1 MPAQKKTF
9 TVLKMTCASCAVS
22 VESMI
27 KAQQGVEDAAVN
39 FATESVS
46 VTYNP
51 DTTKLSDL
59 KKAVQSIGY
68 DLVVETTNN
77 KQKTAEERQQEK
89 FNTLKNRTIGSAI
102 FSIPVFII
110 SMFFPEM
117 PFAAWIS
124 WILATPVLFY
134 FGRDF
139 FANAWKQAKHRKA
152 NMDTL
157 VAVGTGTAY
166 AFSVFNTIYPSYWSA
181 QNLEAHV
188 YFEAA
193 SVIITFILLGKLLE
207 EKAKGNTS
215 AALKKLM
222 GLQPNTVS
230 IVREDGN
237 TETVLIDAVQKGDI
251 LQVKPGEKIPVDGM
265 LTEGNSYVDESML
278 SGEPIPVLKTKGDQ
292 VFSGTLNQKGSFRF
306 KASKVGGETLLAQI
320 IKTVEEAQGSK
331 APVQKLVDKIA
342 GVFVPVVILMAILS
356 FAFWFVFGG
365 ANGFAQG
372 LLAFATVLVIACP
385 CALGLAT
392 PTAVMVGIGRGASLG
407 ILIKDAQ
414 SLETAQKM
422 DVVVLDKTGTL
433 TAGKPEV
440 TAMHQIDSEID
451 ISGILASIE
460 HQSEHPLA
468 EAVVSYLKP
477 KKYLNVSH
485 FESVTGKGVVAT
497 VEGKKYRVGNEK
509 FLREVNVTP
518 DETFVSLSN
527 TWKATAKTVIWFADS
542 DKVLA
547 ALAISDTVKKTSK
560 EAVSLLKKMGIETY
574 MLTGDQA
581 STAKAIAAEVGIDHF
596 EAEVLPDA
604 KKDFIASLQRKGKI
618 VGMVGDGINDSA
630 ALAQANV
637 SIAMGKG
644 SDIAMDV
651 ANMTIISSD
660 LMKIPIAIEL
670 SKKTVQTIRQN
681 LFWAFF
687 YNVIGIPIAAGVLY
701 PFIGSMLNPMFAGAA
716 MALSSVSVV
725 SNSLRLR
732 YKKIEGSR
740 TAQNQK
746 EIPMESELYF
756 KTNINCGGCIQ
767 KVTPALNSLA
777 NIDYWEVDT
786 ENPDKILKVKTDN
799 VPAATIEK
807 AVREAG
813 FSIEEIDAHL

>member
-1 MPAQKKTF
+1 MPTQKKTF

-51 DTTKLSDL
+51 ENAKLSDL

-68 DLVVETTNN
+68 DLVIETPHE

-89 FNTLKNRTIGSAI
+89 FNTLKKRTIGSAI

-110 SMFFPEM
+110 SMFFDEM

-139 FANAWKQAKHRKA
+139 FANAWKQAKHGKA

-193 SVIITFILLGKLLE
+193 SVIITFILLGKLME

-251 LQVKPGEKIPVDGM
+251 LQVKPGEKIPVDGI

-278 SGEPIPVLKTKGDQ
+278 SGEPIPVLKTKGDHL
-292 VFSGTLNQKGSFRF
+292 FSGTLNQKGSFRF
-306 KASKVGGETLLAQI
+306 EASKVGGETLLAQI
-320 IKTVEEAQGSK
+320 IKTVEDAQGSK

-342 GVFVPVVILMAILS
+342 GVFVPVVILIAMLS
-356 FAFWFVFGG
+356 FVFWFVFGG

-468 EAVVSYLKP
+468 EAVVRHLKP
-477 KKYLNVSH
+477 KNYLKVSH

-497 VEGKKYRVGNEK
+497 VDGKIYRVGNEK
-509 FLREVNVTP
+509 FLRAVNITP
-518 DETFVSLSN
+518 DKTFVSLSN
-527 TWKATAKTVIWFADS
+527 TWKAAAKTVIWFADA
-542 DKVLA
+542 DKILA
-547 ALAISDTVKKTSK
+547 ALAISDTVKETSK

-596 EAEVLPDA
+596 EAEVLPEA
-604 KKDFIASLQRKGKI
+604 KKDFIASLQRKGKM

-660 LMKIPIAIEL
+660 LMKIPVAIEL

-687 YNVIGIPIAAGVLY
+687 YNVVGIPVAAGVLY

-732 YKKIEGSR
+732 YKKIEGNK
-740 TAQNQK
+740 TALNQK
-746 EIPMESELYF
+746 EISMKSELYF
-756 KTNINCGGCIQ
+756 KTNINCSGCVQ
-767 KVTPALNSLA
+767 KVTPALNSIA
-777 NIDYWEVDT
+777 NIDFWEVDT
-786 ENPDKILKVKTDN
+786 ENPDKILKVKTDS
-799 VPAATIEK
+799 VTAATIEEV
-807 AVREAG
+807 VREAG
-813 FSIEEIDAHL
+813 FNIKKTAARP

>member
-1 MPAQKKTF
+1 MPSQKKTF
-9 TVLKMTCASCAVS
+9 AVLKMTCASCAVS
-22 VESMI
+22 VESII

-39 FATESVS
+39 FATESVK

-51 DTTKLSDL
+51 DTANLADF

-68 DLVVETTNN
+68 DLVVETLDE
-77 KQKTAEERQQEK
+77 KQKSAEDRQQEK
-89 FNTLKNRTIGSAI
+89 FDTLKKKTIGSAI

-166 AFSVFNTIYPSYWSA
+166 AFSVFNTVNPNYWSA

-193 SVIITFILLGKLLE
+193 SVIITFILLGKLME

-215 AALKKLM
+215 AALKKLI

-230 IVREDGN
+230 LVRADGN
-237 TETVLIDAVQKGDI
+237 TETVSIDSVQKGDI
-251 LQVKPGEKIPVDGM
+251 LQVKPGEKIPVDGT

-278 SGEPIPVLKTKGDQ
+278 SGEPIPILKTKGDR

-306 KASKVGGETLLAQI
+306 KAEKVGGETLLSQI
-320 IKTVEEAQGSK
+320 VKTVQDAQGSK

-342 GVFVPVVILMAILS
+342 GIFVPVVILIALLS
-356 FAFWFVFGG
+356 FAVWFVFGG

-422 DVVVLDKTGTL
+422 DAIVLDKTGTL

-440 TAMHQIDSEID
+440 TAMHQIDSTLNIG
-451 ISGILASIE
+451 GILASIE
-460 HQSEHPLA
+460 HLSEHPLA
-468 EAVVSYLKP
+468 EAVVAYLQP
-477 KKYLNVSH
+477 KKYVKVSH

-497 VEGKKYRVGNEK
+497 VEGNTYRVGNEK
-509 FLREVNVTP
+509 FLTEANITP

-527 TWKATAKTVIWFADS
+527 QWKAAAKTVIWFADS
-542 DKVLA
+542 SKVLA
-547 ALAISDTVKKTSK
+547 ALAISDTVKETSK

-581 STAKAIAAEVGIDHF
+581 STAKAIAAEVGIDHL
-596 EAEVLPDA
+596 EAEVLPEA
-604 KKDFIASLQRKGKI
+604 KKDFVEALQKKGKI

-660 LMKIPIAIEL
+660 LMKIPVAIEL

-681 LFWAFF
+681 LFWAFL

-732 YKKIEGSR
+732 YKKIEGSKMG
-740 TAQNQK
+740 QNQK
-746 EIPMESELYF
+746 ESFMKSEMQF
-756 KTNINCGGCIQ
+756 KTNINCGGCVQ
-767 KVTPALNSLA
+767 KVTPALDSIA
-777 NIDYWEVDT
+777 NIDHWEVDT
-786 ENPDKILKVKTDN
+786 ENPDKILTVKTN
-799 VPAATIEK
+799 SVPASAIEK

-813 FSIEEIDAHL
+813 FSIEKIGATV